1 MARRV
6 LVPLCL
12 WWALGPAAASAP
24 PNLILLLMDDVSGAG
39 GVPGDGTL
47 VTGGQGPVSLGESH
61 FGGGHTLRWVLGWRE
76 GTVVTGEGAL
86 FATKKGAGCLSA
98 ERGLGSWEGGHCG

>member
-39 GVPGDGTL
+39 GGVSRGTGHL
-47 VTGGQGPVSLGESH
+47 SLGGRGPCHWEKVTL
-61 FGGGHTLRWVLGWRE
+61 GGDTH
-76 GTVVTGEGAL
+76 
-86 FATKKGAGCLSA
+86 
-98 ERGLGSWEGGHCG
+98 